1 MRLLSNSSPEC
12 QAGDSG
18 KPIAYSPMHNDIWSL
33 GIILLNLVTGRNPW
47 KSATEDDPTYLAYRR
62 EPSRFLPSVLPISEE
77 LNSLLIQTLRISWSE
92 RLSLKKLREG
102 VESINTFYS
111 DDVIFEGSLARC
123 PWEAGMDLGNET
135 TPETVDKRPVPNIPE
150 GVEPYC
156 VFSMSAVGSG
166 FKSQAS
172 GMDGYAEM
180 SRWDEEDVRYNM
192 RHSGIYDD
200 DGMHTPYDTRS
211 GHSSFSSDHSSPRT
225 PSSANA
231 TGYRN
236 YGLGSAYN
244 TYDGQRYYDAKSAI
258 YPTAGSSVED
268 IDDNRFVSSVFLAT
282 PVAESKQF
290 FRHPESTYTDG
301 YCMHKRYSSP
311 NTSVYAVAESPL
323 RSKFSNDSE
332 PEASYD
338 DDDHGVGGSESF
350 PPNSP
355 NFAVWPGPTTAP
367 RTGSRPIEIQGA
379 RGGQPAAGKVK
390 PRSIFNPLRF
400 FPLSN
405 GSSWLKA
412 KESSIANHPPG
423 RSSAGTR
430 VHPAGPTSAP
440 WVGYGHHQQPR
451 PVANPV
457 HYMPR
462 GHAANTHWS

>member
-1 MRLLSNSSPEC
+1 
-12 QAGDSG
+12 
-18 KPIAYSPMHNDIWSL
+18 MHNDIWSL

-77 LNSLLIQTLRISWSE
+77 LNSLLVQTLQISWSE

-102 VESINTFYS
+102 VESINSFYS

-123 PWEAGMDLGNET
+123 PWEAGLDLGNGPTSES
-135 TPETVDKRPVPNIPE
+135 VDKRPVPNIPE

-156 VFSMSAVGSG
+156 VFSMSAVASG

-172 GMDGYAEM
+172 GMDEYVDM
-180 SRWDEEDVRYNM
+180 SRWDEEDARYNM
-192 RHSGIYDD
+192 RNNGIYDD
-200 DGMHTPYDTRS
+200 DGMHTPHDTRS

-231 TGYRN
+231 TGYRK
-236 YGLGSAYN
+236 YDLASPYN
-244 TYDGQRYYDAKSAI
+244 TYDGQRYHDGKSAI
-258 YPTAGSSVED
+258 YPTAGLSVED

-282 PVAESKQF
+282 PVAESKRYFQ
-290 FRHPESTYTDG
+290 HPESTHVDG
-301 YCMHKRYSSP
+301 YRMHKRYSSP

-323 RSKFSNDSE
+323 LSKFSDGSE
-332 PEASYD
+332 PEALYD
-338 DDDHGVGGSESF
+338 DDHDADVSEDF
-350 PPNSP
+350 PPSSP
-355 NFAVWPGPTTAP
+355 NFVVWTEPTIAP
-367 RTGSRPIEIQGA
+367 RTGSRPIEVQA
-379 RGGQPAAGKVK
+379 RGGQPATGKVK

-405 GSSWLKA
+405 GSSWLNP
-412 KESSIANHPPG
+412 KESSLSKNPHG

-430 VHPAGPTSAP
+430 VHPAGPPSWT
-440 WVGYGHHQQPR
+440 GYGHHQQPR
-451 PVANPV
+451 PVANPA
-457 HYMPR
+457 HFMPR